1 MKIALVE
8 DNEAILKKEKK
19 ELQSLLFELNASAE
33 IFTFPSGKALLFDM
47 DDEKQYDIYITD
59 IELSD
64 MSGINLMNHIRQT
77 QPEAYIIFLTAHD
90 KYAVSGYRAGGC
102 RYVLKGDEAALR
114 EALAFVVK
122 SLTGKERFIINQS
135 GEYAPLYCSDIIYV
149 YREGKYACLVTN
161 GREWRVRSS
170 LKAIAEK
177 LPEDAFV
184 FINRAELVNIG
195 QIQEI
200 QRDKV
205 IMKNDVELRANMD
218 RMTEIRKR
226 INRYW
231 GKILNI

>member
-1 MKIALVE
+1 M
-8 DNEAILKKEKK
+8 
-19 ELQSLLFELNASAE
+19 
-33 IFTFPSGKALLFDM
+33 
-47 DDEKQYDIYITD
+47 
-59 IELSD
+59 
-64 MSGINLMNHIRQT
+64 
-77 QPEAYIIFLTAHD
+77 
-90 KYAVSGYRAGGC
+90 
-102 RYVLKGDEAALR
+102 LKGDEAALR

-205 IMKNDVELRANMD
+205 IMKNDVELRAKMD
-218 RMTEIRKR
+218 RMTDIRKR

>member
-19 ELQSLLFELNASAE
+19 ELQSLLFELNVSAE

-59 IELSD
+59 IELPE
-64 MSGINLMNHIRQT
+64 MSGINLMNHIRQK

-90 KYAVSGYRAGGC
+90 KYAVSGYRVGGC

-149 YREGKYACLVTN
+149 YRDGKYACLVTN
-161 GREWRVRSS
+161 GRECRVRSS